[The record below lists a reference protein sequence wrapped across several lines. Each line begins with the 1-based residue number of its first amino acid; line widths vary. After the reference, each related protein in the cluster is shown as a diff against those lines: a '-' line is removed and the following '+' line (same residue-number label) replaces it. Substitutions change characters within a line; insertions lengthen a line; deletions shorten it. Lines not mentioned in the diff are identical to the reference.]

1 VQNRHLTPAATLSH
15 LNVTPTRT
23 LIGVGWE
30 FGGVPGQDPWIGECK
45 TCRRFGARVWFW
57 WPVQLGLLVKAE
69 RIVLG
74 SWEGELGAIFFPMV
88 ESCCRILA
96 MSGNRTFFWDAHL
109 SRKSLDSPM
118 LSVEQLV
125 CSSSAYSLHFSN
137 VRQQAASFA
146 IPVMLDRNVKGP
158 RRAQLPNRVFR
169 WRKLRQEIGVSMQL
183 LFVNVSS
190 IAKAFSL
197 H

>member
-1 VQNRHLTPAATLSH
+1 
-15 LNVTPTRT
+15 
-23 LIGVGWE
+23 
-30 FGGVPGQDPWIGECK
+30 
-45 TCRRFGARVWFW
+45 
-57 WPVQLGLLVKAE
+57 
-69 RIVLG
+69 
-74 SWEGELGAIFFPMV
+74 
-88 ESCCRILA
+88 
-96 MSGNRTFFWDAHL
+96 
-109 SRKSLDSPM
+109 M

-146 IPVMLDRNVKGP
+146 IPVVLDRNVKGP